1 MQVSVLAPGSA
12 YGVLIYANAKYNK
25 YKISR
30 RGKKKKE
37 KKDKRTSTFP
47 RFHGRNSR
55 VITKLRYFEER
66 AALSDAIPSRS
77 IISQGGG
84 IRFRRRQR
92 NTIVTLVANITGI
105 TFRFRS
111 FLVSPVR
118 RRSRGNGRSG
128 TRVTNRPESGKGP
141 MTPLFYSE
149 KKKNSI
155 SRNRISI

>member
-1 MQVSVLAPGSA
+1 MRNIINIKLVEEE
-12 YGVLIYANAKYNK
+12 
-25 YKISR
+25 
-30 RGKKKKE
+30 KKKKE